1 MTNQAT
7 RFIVRAIGELAGGAE
22 HDDFDENLFGID
34 DGDDRDTST
43 ATPIVHNPQSKNEKI
58 NYKLYKPTIVGGD
71 WIVSETDLCMNQS
84 LSSIFCSL
92 FDNLDFI
99 KEGWGVLGTVCC
111 KPFADNF
118 CYTYFFSS

>member
-1 MTNQAT
+1 MT
-7 RFIVRAIGELAGGAE
+7 ISMK
-22 HDDFDENLFGID
+22 NLFGID
-34 DGDDRDTST
+34 DGDDRDTFT
-43 ATPIVHNPQSKNEKI
+43 ATPIVHNPQSKNEEI
-58 NYKLYKPTIVGGD
+58 NYKLYKPIIVGGD

-118 CYTYFFSS
+118 CYIYFFSS